1 MPAQIVRGFNVSTSV
16 FFVVNRFWDISYGL
30 LIRYCMVLQKTG
42 QGCQC
47 QLWIQVLLFFFLL
60 LLFASQALEILCRPR
75 IASSSNGLYQSL
87 TGRCKNFF
95 LTSVHIFL
103 GSNYIWYICKLS
115 WPCFLT
121 ITSVH
126 SQWILISLKPKANL
140 SQTSVQLT
148 AIRHRKPKSIPN
160 SQESKSKKKKTLRK
174 SLHFS
179 LCPINGNFR
188 ILK

>member
-1 MPAQIVRGFNVSTSV
+1 MPPQIVCGLNVSTSV
-16 FFVVNRFWDISYGL
+16 FFGVNRFLDISYGL

-75 IASSSNGLYQSL
+75 TASSSNGLYQSL

-95 LTSVHIFL
+95 FTSVHIFL

-121 ITSVH
+121 ITSVQPMDFDIIETK
-126 SQWILISLKPKANL
+126 SQSQSDKRATNRDPAQGTQEYPKL
-140 SQTSVQLT
+140 PGV
-148 AIRHRKPKSIPN
+148 
-160 SQESKSKKKKTLRK
+160 
-174 SLHFS
+174 
-179 LCPINGNFR
+179 
-188 ILK
+188 